1 MNRQK
6 RPPQT
11 SFLKA
16 ILLCAIGAVTFFA
29 YAEVRHHQFLN
40 FDDNEYVTENTHVNT
55 GLTLPNLRWAFTFTG
70 VSYWHP
76 LTWISHMVDCE
87 LFGLKPGH
95 HLMVNLAIHI
105 LNSLLLFLTPLED
118 DRFSL

>member
-1 MNRQK
+1 MNRK
-6 RPPQT
+6 GRYPQI

-16 ILLCAIGAVTFFA
+16 ILLCAIAAVAFFA

-40 FDDNEYVTENTHVNT
+40 FDDNEYVTENSHVNT
-55 GLTLPNLRWAFTFTG
+55 GLNLPNIRWAFTFTG

-76 LTWISHMVDCE
+76 LTWISHMVDCR
-87 LFGLKPGH
+87 LFGLKAGD

-105 LNSLLLFLTPLED
+105 LNSCFCFFSSED
-118 DRFSL
+118 DRRAL

>member
-1 MNRQK
+1 MNQIK
-6 RPPQT
+6 RPLQT

-16 ILLCAIGAVTFFA
+16 ILLCTIAAVIFLA
-29 YAEVRHHQFLN
+29 YADVRHHQFLN

-87 LFGLKPGH
+87 LFGLKAGRPPHGESGDPYSEFYSS
-95 HLMVNLAIHI
+95 VSYPVEN
-105 LNSLLLFLTPLED
+105 
-118 DRFSL
+118 DRLSV